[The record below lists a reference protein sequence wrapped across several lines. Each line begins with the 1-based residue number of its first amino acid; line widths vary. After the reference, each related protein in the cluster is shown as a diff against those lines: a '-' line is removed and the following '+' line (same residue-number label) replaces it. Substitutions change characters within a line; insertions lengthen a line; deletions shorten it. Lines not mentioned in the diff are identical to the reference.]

1 MQNSA
6 KLQSTKQ
13 TNLDPLIT
21 TFSGSDAQ
29 HTNTCWDST
38 QSVDWWWKTNG
49 FVSLWDLPAPTK
61 TKKTWEAEN
70 ESGEKRE
77 TFGPRLAANLT
88 TSVSHYPSVHR
99 FSLRFLLWLSFD
111 LDEGLRTNSRPLWAR
126 EVRNWILIIWG
137 RLQFYIRSN
146 DSRLIRSWWT
156 KMKSCCNDKP
166 LATRTNY
173 NSKGLLWSSYDH
185 FLYSLGGEKA
195 FTRMAN
201 TKHTIWNWPQST
213 SFGEIGTS
221 ANSQW
226 KSIWA

>member
-49 FVSLWDLPAPTK
+49 FVSLWDLSAPTK

-99 FSLRFLLWLSFD
+99 FFTTFPSMTLFRPRWRTKNKQPTLVGTGGTK
-111 LDEGLRTNSRPLWAR
+111 LDP
-126 EVRNWILIIWG
+126 
-137 RLQFYIRSN
+137 
-146 DSRLIRSWWT
+146 
-156 KMKSCCNDKP
+156 
-166 LATRTNY
+166 Y
-173 NSKGLLWSSYDH
+173 NLGSAPV
-185 FLYSLGGEKA
+185 LYP
-195 FTRMAN
+195 F
-201 TKHTIWNWPQST
+201 
-213 SFGEIGTS
+213 
-221 ANSQW
+221 
-226 KSIWA
+226 